1 MQGKNELKAKAT
13 GKPAS
18 VNSNVMEAT
27 PMEPNDMAQS
37 GATMERIKVSTKGKA
52 KSTTTAS
59 TKGKAKLKAPP
70 RITAT
75 VQHLPTT
82 AADGEQFLPDAW
94 SEAQR
99 ELLQRIQLAYPS
111 DLEDETKDDPDVA
124 NHLIQTYISMYGI
137 GGIEPYSSRLV
148 PSTQPTAG
156 KELYQ
161 VRKRLASALDTGTT
175 SAKRA
180 KTQLVSNATYRGE
193 DKESVLNRQRNRR
206 EQLRIAKAK
215 LAVKAAKMKEARQRA
230 KKTQMRSAEEEPH
243 VEDFLME
250 FVPTEPPIIPEGP
263 ALGREE
269 MAVLDVQLNPR
280 PFQPLDDPE
289 ALQDDIDFVEGVLD
303 DIGLDLTLEP
313 YPFQPLEDPTVIHG
327 EVQFIEDA
335 LQDIDLGEDP
345 PFLPQDPVQDAIRP
359 PRRNPN
365 LPCCS
370 KSKVKMD
377 PYVFPDS
384 PEMQAFKDLFRQRN
398 FIEHIRQY
406 NAQFNFSSIGTNEVK
421 HSGSGPKTYCI
432 QGQLTLNIGP
442 LQPSLNRSGNL
453 RQPSF
458 AQIYMHSSEEQLKH
472 VSSFHQKNFC
482 VERKRTGHRGAIFT
496 PSDERLAYQKC
507 RADSGDSFDR
517 TSAKLALANAASIC
531 I

>member
-1 MQGKNELKAKAT
+1 
-13 GKPAS
+13 
-18 VNSNVMEAT
+18 
-27 PMEPNDMAQS
+27 MEPNDMAQS

-345 PFLPQDPVQDAIRP
+345 PFLPQNPVQDAIRP
-359 PRRNPN
+359 PRRNPVNYVGRQSYEVFEEGGHTRLQVPGKTKTCPHCRAKLTPHDYKN
-365 LPCCS
+365 LPCCL
-370 KSKVKMD
+370 KGKVKMD

-406 NAQFNFSSIGTNEVK
+406 NAQFNFTSIGTNEVK

-432 QGQLTLNIGP
+432 QGQLTHNIGP

-458 AQIYMHSSEEQLKH
+458 AQIYMHTSEEQLQH
-472 VSSFHQKNFC
+472 RRNMFPAFSSRYTATIQRVMDLHNPLA
-482 VERKRTGHRGAIFT
+482 RTYAT
-496 PSDERLAYQKC
+496 AKERL
-507 RADSGDSFDR
+507 R
-517 TSAKLALANAASIC
+517 
-531 I
+531 